1 MNVNTENNKRI
12 AKNTLFLYFRMLV
25 ALLLTLYTTRVLLSS
40 FGEIDY
46 GVYNVV
52 AGVVAMFAFLNAS
65 LTACIQRF
73 YNFEH
78 GLTGDIGMN
87 KVFITSCFI
96 QVLLSIVVIILAETL
111 GLWYMN
117 NILVVPDDRL
127 EASLVLYQCTVVS
140 LVLVILQVPYSSAIM
155 AYEKMDYY
163 AYVGIIDVV
172 LKLVIAFIITYNE
185 GDRLILYGFLLIG
198 VSLVDFILYYAYVKF
213 RFKAIHFRYRFDV
226 CLFKSMLS
234 FAGWS
239 MFGSFAMVMRN
250 QGLSMILNAFLGP
263 IVNAARGISYQIKG
277 GLVGFINN
285 ISTATRPQVVEAYA
299 QNDLDRSTRLTFAS
313 TKICYYL
320 LYMMALPVSYE
331 INYILHLWLGMDIPE
346 NTAIFSILI
355 LVIALIDGL
364 NPPITTLIYATG
376 NNGRYNL
383 LTSLIGLL
391 ILPLSYI
398 ALKLNMHPAF
408 VYVASIIVSVFVQV
422 ASMWC
427 LQDVAGIHMWQYT
440 RSVLIP
446 CGVVTVA
453 TILLPFLVL
462 TYFDPSFIRLL
473 LTCMIS
479 VISICGACY
488 FLGLDKSEKII
499 IKSMISNILMRVRR

>member
-172 LKLVIAFIITYNE
+172 LKLVIAFIITYYE
-185 GDRLILYGFLLIG
+185 KFGKLLQ
-198 VSLVDFILYYAYVKF
+198 SWPSYPNF
-213 RFKAIHFRYRFDV
+213 RHY
-226 CLFKSMLS
+226 S
-234 FAGWS
+234 
-239 MFGSFAMVMRN
+239 
-250 QGLSMILNAFLGP
+250 
-263 IVNAARGISYQIKG
+263 
-277 GLVGFINN
+277 
-285 ISTATRPQVVEAYA
+285 
-299 QNDLDRSTRLTFAS
+299 
-313 TKICYYL
+313 
-320 LYMMALPVSYE
+320 
-331 INYILHLWLGMDIPE
+331 
-346 NTAIFSILI
+346 
-355 LVIALIDGL
+355 
-364 NPPITTLIYATG
+364 
-376 NNGRYNL
+376 
-383 LTSLIGLL
+383 
-391 ILPLSYI
+391 
-398 ALKLNMHPAF
+398 
-408 VYVASIIVSVFVQV
+408 
-422 ASMWC
+422 
-427 LQDVAGIHMWQYT
+427 
-440 RSVLIP
+440 
-446 CGVVTVA
+446 
-453 TILLPFLVL
+453 
-462 TYFDPSFIRLL
+462 
-473 LTCMIS
+473 
-479 VISICGACY
+479 
-488 FLGLDKSEKII
+488 
-499 IKSMISNILMRVRR
+499 